1 MTEIDDFLSNGMI
14 RRWELIDGHARCP
27 LDAIPA
33 TDSDA
38 LAVLQRN
45 AAVRTMIGAVE
56 TYEAAQRIVAAGEP
70 DNGRPRQMADPD
82 AVRPEDAADDW
93 SAPLIDNPDWVLAPR
108 TVETTD
114 SDGQPQTAPEPRW
127 QAYDAAVAI
136 VAGASEPTLAHARW
150 RAGEPVSGDDGH
162 SLANDDDEAAGA
174 AWESDRAATL
184 AELDRLAAIPL
195 AVDPRFPVF
204 DPSLVKAECGRR
216 IYAVASDNAQ
226 KNMLAAIC
234 AGLMADADK
243 TIFETGVVWIAQM
256 QAASRDLIAAR
267 HMTFA
272 DNEHWPPVPPGVRD
286 LALRY

>member
-1 MTEIDDFLSNGMI
+1 MIEIDDLTSNGFV
-14 RRWELIDGHARCP
+14 RRWELIDGQARCP

-33 TDSDA
+33 TDPGA
-38 LAVLQRN
+38 LAALQRN

-56 TYEAAQRIVAAGEP
+56 AYEAAERVFLAGPPTNGEP
-70 DNGRPRQMADPD
+70 MQIADHAWTD
-82 AVRPEDAADDW
+82 HGDGS
-93 SAPLIDNPDWVLAPR
+93 SAPMIANPAYALLQR
-108 TVETTD
+108 TLE
-114 SDGQPQTAPEPRW
+114 DGSPEPRW
-127 QAYDAAVAI
+127 TAFDAAQATY
-136 VAGASEPTLAHARW
+136 AGASDATKALAAW
-150 RAGEPVSGDDGH
+150 RMGEPAADSDGYATWQA
-162 SLANDDDEAAGA
+162 SKDAA
-174 AWESDRAATL
+174 L
-184 AELDRLAAIPL
+184 AELAALAAIPL